1 MINVR
6 ASGFVHTHK
15 KFLFVLSLGNA
26 ALRKD
31 RGFQFWT
38 NLKFK
43 DGPRGLSPW
52 NEPFGVQVSKWK
64 IFNSVKCI
72 LKRFA

>member
-1 MINVR
+1 MAGV
-6 ASGFVHTHK
+6 SVHTHT
-15 KFLFVLSLGNA
+15 KFLFLLSLGNT

-43 DGPRGLSPW
+43 DGPGGLPPW
-52 NEPFGVQVSKWK
+52 NEPFGIQVSEWK

-72 LKRFA
+72 PKGLA